1 MQTLIKKLIKTALVA
16 IVCLVASPLT
26 NAQSTV
32 YFFARSFDNC
42 EISLKMNGEE
52 IGELRGSLKKSVGP
66 FHSMKIPSCSYNDCY
81 RKCTINDEGKMLFR
95 VDFKFTNCSS
105 LAVSELD
112 TEIQLNLTPG
122 SIHYIKLDNKGL
134 KDIIL
139 KEITEKEAQK
149 MLKDKKYEILPEY
162 IH

>member
-1 MQTLIKKLIKTALVA
+1 
-16 IVCLVASPLT
+16 
-26 NAQSTV
+26 
-32 YFFARSFDNC
+32 
-42 EISLKMNGEE
+42 
-52 IGELRGSLKKSVGP
+52 
-66 FHSMKIPSCSYNDCY
+66 
-81 RKCTINDEGKMLFR
+81 MLFR